1 MAASLTLSLGLFS
14 CKNEP
19 KKDAED
25 AMQQTEGV
33 TFLFTM
39 PGGDAHVVDTRA
51 LHDNPEW
58 AIDELWM
65 YVFDEKGETLT
76 QDPIDITKQPEF
88 KYTGTDAKY
97 TYKPKWET
105 DKQLQFFFVANMKID
120 LKEGATKAQLL
131 AKVHQKQLETKSA
144 DILYPAKSGN
154 EMRIPMTAYAT
165 QGESRVIA
173 ISANATVEVK
183 LKRTVARIDILNRI
197 PGFKITKLEL
207 FNAFKNA
214 NVVEESTNAIADN
227 RLKSFVAPF
236 ATLDGINNVGK
247 REGTTIKKAFYLYEG
262 KNQGVA
268 DDDVTYV
275 KITAEYGSVPAR
287 TFIIPFKAK
296 DAAGNFTNV
305 KDVKRNCL
313 YKIVLGT
320 KIDPVKGAEVTFS
333 IEEEPWNAIDLE
345 ENAEPIHVQRTDVV
359 GDLVDRS
366 YMQGTYLVRKNTSGI
381 LSLSNDFQVD
391 GNYSATTDSPDWL
404 TDFRF
409 ANGATKYESG
419 NTDDFVFK
427 VGDVPVGKEGK
438 IMLKFS
444 ASDEVFTVKVKVR

>member
-19 KKDAED
+19 KKAAED

-76 QDPIDITKQPEF
+76 QDPIDITKKPEF

-97 TYKPKWET
+97 TYKPKWEK

-120 LKEGATKAQLL
+120 LKAGATKAQLL

-236 ATLDGINNVGK
+236 ATLDGTNNVGK

-320 KIDPVKGAEVTFS
+320 KIDPVKGAQVAFS

-345 ENAEPIHVQRTDVV
+345 ENAEPIHVGYDTWES
-359 GDLVDRS
+359 RS
-366 YMQGTYLVRKNTSGI
+366 YMQGTVLVNKYSHYSHRHPMF
-381 LSLSNDFQVD
+381 LSCDFQGD
-391 GNYSATTDSPDWL
+391 GEFSAATDSPDWI
-404 TDFRF
+404 TDLKIEQGGSPRTGSLYFSVG
-409 ANGATKYESG
+409 NVES
-419 NTDDFVFK
+419 
-427 VGDVPVGKEGK
+427 GKEGK

-444 ASDEVFTVKVKVR
+444 ACDEVFTLKVKVR

>member
-19 KKDAED
+19 KKAAED

-65 YVFDEKGETLT
+65 YVFDEKGEKLT
-76 QDPIDITKQPEF
+76 QDPIDISQTPEF
-88 KYTGTDAKY
+88 KYTGTEAKY

-236 ATLDGINNVGK
+236 ATLDGTNNVGK

-320 KIDPVKGAEVTFS
+320 KIDPVKGAQVTFS

-345 ENAEPIHVQRTDVV
+345 ENAEPIHVSTNVA
-359 GDLVDRS
+359 GGFVDRS
-366 YMQGTYLVRKNTSGI
+366 YMQGTLLVSSNRSYHM
-381 LSLSNDFQVD
+381 SLWSDFQEA
-391 GNYSATTDSPDWL
+391 GEFSATTDSPDWL
-404 TDFRF
+404 TDFVIKKDNRDPSSWDF
-409 ANGATKYESG
+409 TFQVGNVNGRK
-419 NTDDFVFK
+419 
-427 VGDVPVGKEGK
+427 GK
-438 IMLKFS
+438 IMLKS
-444 ASDEVFTVKVKVR
+444 SVSDEVFTVNIKGR

>member
-19 KKDAED
+19 KKAAED

-65 YVFDEKGETLT
+65 YVFDEKGETLK
-76 QDPIDITKQPEF
+76 QDPIDITKKPEF
-88 KYTGTDAKY
+88 KYTGPDAKY

-131 AKVHQKQLETKSA
+131 AKVHQKQLETQSA

-320 KIDPVKGAEVTFS
+320 KIDPVKGAQVTFS

-345 ENAEPIHVQRTDVV
+345 ENAEPIHVSPSLA
-359 GDLVDRS
+359 GGFVDRS
-366 YMQGTYLVRKNTSGI
+366 YMQGTLLVSSNQSYHMSL
-381 LSLSNDFQVD
+381 LSDFQEA
-391 GNYSATTDSPDWL
+391 GEFSATTDSPDWL
-404 TDFRF
+404 TDFRIKKDNRYSSLWDF
-409 ANGATKYESG
+409 TFQVGNVNGRK
-419 NTDDFVFK
+419 
-427 VGDVPVGKEGK
+427 GK
-438 IMLKFS
+438 IMLKSS
-444 ASDEVFTVKVKVR
+444 ASDEVFTVNIKER

>member
-19 KKDAED
+19 KKAAED
-25 AMQQTEGV
+25 AMQQTEGI

-65 YVFDEKGETLT
+65 YVFDEKGEKLT
-76 QDPIDITKQPEF
+76 QDPIDITKKPEF

-97 TYKPKWET
+97 TYKPKWEK

-120 LKEGATKAQLL
+120 LKAGATKAQLL
-131 AKVHQKQLETKSA
+131 AKVHDKQLQTQSA

-214 NVVEESTNAIADN
+214 NVVEESTHAIADN

-236 ATLDGINNVGK
+236 ATLDGVNNVGK

-345 ENAEPIHVQRTDVV
+345 ENAEPIHVQRTDV

-419 NTDDFVFK
+419 NSDDFVFK

>member
-19 KKDAED
+19 KKAAED

-65 YVFDEKGETLT
+65 YVFDEKGETLK
-76 QDPIDITKQPEF
+76 QDPIDITKKPEF

-97 TYKPKWET
+97 TYKPKWEK

-120 LKEGATKAQLL
+120 LKAGATKAQLL
-131 AKVHQKQLETKSA
+131 AKVHDKTLETKSA

-207 FNAFKNA
+207 FNAFKKA

-236 ATLDGINNVGK
+236 ATLDGTNNVGK

-320 KIDPVKGAEVTFS
+320 KIDPVKGAQVTFS

-345 ENAEPIHVQRTDVV
+345 ENAEPIHVSYS
-359 GDLVDRS
+359 GKWESRS
-366 YMQGTYLVRKNTSGI
+366 YMQGTVLIDKNTKRNAM
-381 LSLSNDFQVD
+381 SLSSDFQVD
-391 GNYSATTDSPDWL
+391 GKFSATTDSPDWITNL
-404 TDFRF
+404 GFD
-409 ANGATKYESG
+409 
-419 NTDDFVFK
+419 NTVGLGTTTLIFS
-427 VGDVPVGKEGK
+427 VGDVVSGKEGK

-444 ASDEVFTVKVKVR
+444 ASDEVFTINVKVR